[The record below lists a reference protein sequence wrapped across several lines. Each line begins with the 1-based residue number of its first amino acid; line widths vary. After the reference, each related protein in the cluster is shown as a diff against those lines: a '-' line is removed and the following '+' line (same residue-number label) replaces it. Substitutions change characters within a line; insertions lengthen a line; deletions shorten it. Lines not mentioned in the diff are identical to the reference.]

1 MNAPPKIYY
10 TTEQEYRGHFERVY
24 CQQPITTFDNIR
36 VRFRESDFDHCMFES
51 SKRNTVKETFS
62 RKRAERIDW
71 IKATLADP
79 LADMRQGWDKR
90 RKRIAPERRVAIA
103 HEEFVVIIAISKPK
117 RGGYIA
123 DFVTAFLAENN
134 ILKIKAMPRWVGI

>member
-1 MNAPPKIYY
+1 M
-10 TTEQEYRGHFERVY
+10 
-24 CQQPITTFDNIR
+24 TFDGIP

-51 SKRNTVKETFS
+51 SKRNGVKETFS

-79 LADMRQGWDKR
+79 SADLRQGWDKR

-103 HEEFVVIIAISKPK
+103 YEEFAVIIAISKPK

-123 DFVTAFLAENN
+123 DFVTGFLAENN